1 LLHGI
6 FVLCG
11 KDRNSFLGNS
21 EQELRNDKGKGFND
35 VGRQAVSIKKMLAS
49 IASLAIEASR
59 LSLNLTIAAR

>member
-21 EQELRNDKGKGFND
+21 EQELRNDKGKGFN